1 MKAETI
7 KKNDQRTIFGWCMY
21 DWANSAFILTVVT
34 AVLPVYFADVVV
46 PKEGFQIGET
56 VYSATSLWGFVIS
69 SSALFVFLCA
79 PVLGAIADYSLAK
92 KKFLMAFCYTG
103 SLFTVL
109 LFFCGTGDVWQTM
122 IFLALAQIGFVGGN
136 IFYDALLPHIAS
148 RDKMDWVSGKG
159 YAFGYVGS
167 DIQFL
172 IGLAVIMGHETLG
185 LSQGEAVRYVL
196 VFSGLWWAGFSVFTW
211 VLVKEPGA
219 DQTEG
224 SSPMARRSLY
234 TVVATGL
241 RRTMATTRSV
251 GKLKHLILFLIAF
264 MLYNEGI
271 QTVIVM
277 ATIYGKEEL
286 KLSTTVLMVTL
297 FIIQLVATLGALGF
311 SRLAGR
317 IGTKRTIMINLF
329 LWSCVVVYAF
339 YMTSSTE
346 YMILGIVVGVIL
358 GASQA
363 LSRSYYG
370 SMVPES
376 ASAEFYGF
384 YSVFT
389 KFSAIWGPF
398 AFAVIRQVTGTAR
411 LSILSLIV
419 FFIAGLVLLSFVDEK
434 KAREAKEIQFDH

>member
-1 MKAETI
+1 
-7 KKNDQRTIFGWCMY
+7 MY

-46 PKEGFQIGET
+46 PKDGFLVGKT
-56 VYSATSLWGFVIS
+56 LFSATSLWGFVIS

-79 PVLGAIADYSLAK
+79 PVLGAIADYSFAK
-92 KKFLMAFCYTG
+92 KKFLMFFCYTG

-122 IFLALAQIGFVGGN
+122 IFLAIAQIGFVGGN
-136 IFYDALLPHIAS
+136 IFYDAMLPHIVTP
-148 RDKMDWVSGKG
+148 DKMDWVSGKG
-159 YAFGYVGS
+159 YAFGYIGS

-172 IGLAVIMGHETLG
+172 ICLGLIMGHDALG
-185 LSQGEAVRYVL
+185 LTQGEAVRMSL
-196 VFSGLWWAGFSVFTW
+196 TFSGLWWAGFSVFTW
-211 VLVKEPGA
+211 LYVKEPSLPES
-219 DQTEG
+219 DNG
-224 SSPMARRSLY
+224 SISPQSVIPYIR
-234 TVVATGL
+234 VGL
-241 RRTMATTRSV
+241 RRTIATTKQIR
-251 GKLKHLILFLIAF
+251 KLKHLILFLIAF

-286 KLSTTVLMVTL
+286 KLPTSVLMITL

-311 SRLAGR
+311 SKLAGV
-317 IGTKRTIMINLF
+317 IGTKRTIMANLV
-329 LWSCVVVYAF
+329 LWSGVVIYAF
-339 YMTSSTE
+339 YMNTSTE
-346 YMILGIVVGVIL
+346 YMVLGIVVGIIL

-370 SMVPES
+370 SMVPENS
-376 ASAEFYGF
+376 SAEFYGF

-398 AFAVIRQVTGTAR
+398 VFGVIRQVTGTAR
-411 LSILSLIV
+411 LSILALIV
-419 FFIAGLVLLSFVDEK
+419 FFIAGLVLLSFVDEE
-434 KAREAKEIQFDH
+434 KARKNWVNAPLRH